1 MVPPVSDLV
10 MRAATEPDVPIVLAF
25 IRELAE
31 DEKLA
36 NEVVAT
42 EESLRKSLF
51 GARRAAEVIIA
62 EWQGEP
68 AGFAV
73 YFESFSTF
81 QGLPSLYL
89 EDLFVLPDLRGRG
102 IGRALLVQLARIA
115 KTRNCGRFE
124 WNVLNWNRRAIEL
137 YEKLGATP
145 MTEWTKYRLTGAAL
159 DALANETI

>member
-1 MVPPVSDLV
+1 